1 MLIMMFY
8 QNIYINEFVCKKN
21 LVSFYEVIFLVLY
34 YILII
39 FYIYFIDFKNDCER
53 IAKVLKNEFK
63 NETSKRQQD
72 LHVIQKRLLKA
83 QKTLHLLK
91 YIVIK
96 SFYDR
101 KDLKISNV
109 EESVVQ
115 LSADSSDVRNSP
127 MPCQERIH
135 PAIKKLIGKSPLA
148 YEPHRTRTQSQF
160 VSTKLKEEEQTAEI
174 SEKNNYQENSTL
186 IGDISHCTDADSA
199 AVINPIRNRQKL
211 KYQIV
216 VGNISKWIPVNNS
229 RDSSTH
235 KWMVYVRGPRDSPDI
250 SHIVKKIRFFLHPS
264 YQPNDIVELE

>member
-1 MLIMMFY
+1 MRLF
-8 QNIYINEFVCKKN
+8 FV
-21 LVSFYEVIFLVLY
+21 VLY

-39 FYIYFIDFKNDCER
+39 FYIYFIDFKKDCER

-63 NETSKRQQD
+63 NETSRRQQE

-101 KDLKISNV
+101 KDLKLSNV

-115 LSADSSDVRNSP
+115 LSGDSSDVGNLP
-127 MPCQERIH
+127 MLSQERIH
-135 PAIKKLIGKSPLA
+135 PAIKKLIGKSPLT

-160 VSTKLKEEEQTAEI
+160 VSTKVKEEQNAEI
-174 SEKNNYQENSTL
+174 SEKNNYQDLKNENSTL

-199 AVINPIRNRQKL
+199 LLNPIRNRQKL

-216 VGNISKWIPVNNS
+216 VGNISKWIPMNNS

-250 SHIVKKIRFFLHPS
+250 SHIVKKIRYFLHPS